1 MARRFWFCMTLYDFY
16 WDSGR
21 EGFLAYIDA
30 DVETIK
36 RLLEEY
42 RKSDEWYDNV
52 GFLEFLA
59 GRGVKAELVATYSS
73 NSPVDI
79 DADEHI
85 PF

>member
-1 MARRFWFCMTLYDFY
+1 MTLYDFY

-21 EGFLAYIDA
+21 EGFLTYIDA
-30 DVETIK
+30 DAETVK
-36 RLLEEY
+36 RSLEEY
-42 RKSDEWYDNV
+42 RKSGERYDNV

-59 GRGVKAELVATYSS
+59 GKGVKAELVATYSS

>member
-1 MARRFWFCMTLYDFY
+1 MTLYDFY
-16 WDSGR
+16 WDSGK

-30 DVETIK
+30 DAETVK
-36 RLLEEY
+36 RFLEEY
-42 RKSDEWYDNV
+42 RKGNEWYDNV

-59 GRGVKAELVATYSS
+59 CKGVKAELVASYSS